1 MAHKGPEVVEVS
13 QAEEKEENVDVE
25 RAVKFFQALSD
36 FSKQNP
42 GAITEL
48 LYDVVNAL
56 DDVIIVKDELGK
68 ELGHRAGELK
78 ALMRL
83 IWNHHKFEAV
93 QQMLA
98 ETEVLSDLMDTI
110 AKLAKAYYMIR
121 SNENAP
127 LEDVKNLI
135 DDATSTLYRIV
146 DYIISDDD
154 P

>member
-1 MAHKGPEVVEVS
+1 MS

-83 IWNHHKFEAV
+83 IWNHHENEAV

-98 ETEVLSDLMDTI
+98 EAEVLSDLMDTI
-110 AKLAKAYYMIR
+110 AQLAKAYYMIR

-127 LEDVKNLI
+127 LEDVENLI
-135 DDATSTLYRIV
+135 DGATSTLYRIV

>member
-1 MAHKGPEVVEVS
+1 MAHKGPEVVKVS
-13 QAEEKEENVDVE
+13 QTEEKEENVDVE

-42 GAITEL
+42 GPITEL
-48 LYDVVNAL
+48 LYDVANAL
-56 DDVIIVKDELGK
+56 DDIIIAKDELEK

-78 ALMRL
+78 ALVRL

-98 ETEVLSDLMDTI
+98 ETEVLSDLMDII
-110 AKLAKAYYMIR
+110 AKLAKAYYII
-121 SNENAP
+121 NENAP
-127 LEDVKNLI
+127 LEGAKNLI
-135 DDATSTLYRIV
+135 DDATSTLYRVV
-146 DYIISDDD
+146 DYIIYSVVDD

>member
-1 MAHKGPEVVEVS
+1 VS

-42 GAITEL
+42 GPITEL

-56 DDVIIVKDELGK
+56 GDVIIVKDELGK
-68 ELGHRAGELK
+68 ELGHRAGELR

-98 ETEVLSDLMDTI
+98 ETGVLSDLMDII
-110 AKLAKAYYMIR
+110 AKLAKAYYII
-121 SNENAP
+121 NENAP
-127 LEDVKNLI
+127 LEGVKNLI
-135 DDATSTLYRIV
+135 DDATSTLYRVV
-146 DYIISDDD
+146 DYIIYSVVDD

>member
-1 MAHKGPEVVEVS
+1 MAHKGPEVVVVS

-42 GAITEL
+42 GPITEL

-56 DDVIIVKDELGK
+56 DDMIIVKDELVK

-83 IWNHHKFEAV
+83 IWNHHKSEAI

-110 AKLAKAYYMIR
+110 AKLAKAYYII
-121 SNENAP
+121 NENAP
-127 LEDVKNLI
+127 LEGVKNLI

-146 DYIISDDD
+146 DYIMYSTVDD

>member
-1 MAHKGPEVVEVS
+1 MS
-13 QAEEKEENVDVE
+13 QTEEKEENIDVE

-36 FSKQNP
+36 FSKQSP
-42 GAITEL
+42 GPITEL

-56 DDVIIVKDELGK
+56 DDMIIVKDELGK
-68 ELGHRAGELK
+68 ELGHQAGELK

-83 IWNHHKFEAV
+83 IWNHHKSEAV

-98 ETEVLSDLMDTI
+98 ETEVLSDLMDAI
-110 AKLAKAYYMIR
+110 AKLAKAYYII
-121 SNENAP
+121 NENAP
-127 LEDVKNLI
+127 LEGVKNLI

-146 DYIISDDD
+146 DYIMYSAVDD

>member
-13 QAEEKEENVDVE
+13 QTEEKEENVDVE
-25 RAVKFFQALSD
+25 RAVRFFQALSG

-42 GAITEL
+42 GPITEL
-48 LYDVVNAL
+48 LYDVVSAL
-56 DDVIIVKDELGK
+56 DDMVIVNDELGK
-68 ELGHRAGELK
+68 SLGHQVGELK

-83 IWNHHKFEAV
+83 IWNHHKNEAV
-93 QQMLA
+93 QQMLSEA
-98 ETEVLSDLMDTI
+98 EVLSDLMDTI
-110 AKLAKAYYMIR
+110 AQVAKAYYMIR

-146 DYIISDDD
+146 DYIISSCD

>member
-1 MAHKGPEVVEVS
+1 VVEVS
-13 QAEEKEENVDVE
+13 QTEEKEENIDVE

-36 FSKQNP
+36 FSKQSP
-42 GAITEL
+42 GPITEL

-56 DDVIIVKDELGK
+56 DDMIIVKDELGK
-68 ELGHRAGELK
+68 ELGHQAGELK

-83 IWNHHKFEAV
+83 IWNHHKSEAI

-98 ETEVLSDLMDTI
+98 ETEVLSDLMDAI
-110 AKLAKAYYMIR
+110 AKLAKAYYII
-121 SNENAP
+121 NENAP
-127 LEDVKNLI
+127 LEGVKNLI

-146 DYIISDDD
+146 DYIMYSAVDD

>member
-1 MAHKGPEVVEVS
+1 VS
-13 QAEEKEENVDVE
+13 QTEEKEENIDVE

-36 FSKQNP
+36 FSKQSP
-42 GAITEL
+42 GPITEL

-56 DDVIIVKDELGK
+56 DDMIIVKDELGK
-68 ELGHRAGELK
+68 ELGHQAGELK

-83 IWNHHKFEAV
+83 IWNHHKSEAI

-98 ETEVLSDLMDTI
+98 ETEVLSDLMDAI
-110 AKLAKAYYMIR
+110 AKLAKAYYII
-121 SNENAP
+121 NENAP
-127 LEDVKNLI
+127 LEGVKNLI

-146 DYIISDDD
+146 DYIMYSAVDD

>member
-1 MAHKGPEVVEVS
+1 LAHKGPEVVEVS

-110 AKLAKAYYMIR
+110 AKLAKAYYII
-121 SNENAP
+121 NENAP
-127 LEDVKNLI
+127 LEGVKNLI
-135 DDATSTLYRIV
+135 DDATSTLYRVV
-146 DYIISDDD
+146 DYIIYSVVDD

>member
-1 MAHKGPEVVEVS
+1 VIEVS
-13 QAEEKEENVDVE
+13 QTEEKEENVDVE

-36 FSKQNP
+36 FSKQSP
-42 GAITEL
+42 GPITEL

-56 DDVIIVKDELGK
+56 DDMIIVKDELGK
-68 ELGHRAGELK
+68 ELGHHAGELK
-78 ALMRL
+78 ALMRI

-127 LEDVKNLI
+127 LEGVKDLI

-146 DYIISDDD
+146 DYIMYSAVDD

>member
-1 MAHKGPEVVEVS
+1 VIEVS
-13 QAEEKEENVDVE
+13 QTEEKEENVDVE
-25 RAVKFFQALSD
+25 RAVRFFQALSD

-42 GAITEL
+42 GPITEL

-56 DDVIIVKDELGK
+56 DDMIIVKDELGK
-68 ELGHRAGELK
+68 ELGHQAGELK

-83 IWNHHKFEAV
+83 IWNHHKSEAI

-127 LEDVKNLI
+127 LEDVENLI
-135 DDATSTLYRIV
+135 DGATSTLYRIV
-146 DYIISDDD
+146 DYIMYSAVDD

>member
-1 MAHKGPEVVEVS
+1 MS

-36 FSKQNP
+36 FSKQSP
-42 GAITEL
+42 GPITEL
-48 LYDVVNAL
+48 LYDVVSAL
-56 DDVIIVKDELGK
+56 DDMIIVKDELGK
-68 ELGHRAGELK
+68 RLGHHVGELK
-78 ALMRL
+78 ALTRL
-83 IWNHHKFEAV
+83 IWNHHENEAV

-98 ETEVLSDLMDTI
+98 EAEVLSDLMDTI
-110 AKLAKAYYMIR
+110 AQLAKAYYMIR

>member
-1 MAHKGPEVVEVS
+1 VS
-13 QAEEKEENVDVE
+13 QTEEKEENVDVE

-36 FSKQNP
+36 FSKQSP
-42 GAITEL
+42 GPITEL

-56 DDVIIVKDELGK
+56 DDMIIVKDELGK
-68 ELGHRAGELK
+68 ELGHHAGELK
-78 ALMRL
+78 ALMRI

-127 LEDVKNLI
+127 LEGVKDLI

-146 DYIISDDD
+146 DYIMYSAVDD